1 MNEKEGPAN
10 PDNKRRIRPDAAA
23 GGLVPTRASFESSD
37 TTGGDASKAETNDGL
52 DATIGMAPT
61 MGPDAEAAKPAAK
74 AAQVAGTVSLS
85 APKSQATPAGQVIA
99 NRFVVKQMLGQGGM
113 GRVYAVQDRQIE
125 GRDVALKV
133 LLPKYSK
140 NEQFRKLFF
149 QEVRAAQE
157 FVSEYICQV
166 RDTGETEDGNLFFTM
181 DRIEGEALRAL
192 LDREKVLGA
201 RQALEIT
208 RQVLLGL
215 NSGHEKGYV
224 HRDIKPSNVMLAA
237 SVPKT
242 DTNPY
247 GVGVRLLDFGIAG
260 LASKLDERSR
270 AGTVMYMSPEQ
281 ASGERLDPRSDLFA
295 VGVLLFEMLSGHR
308 PFDGSTTRALVQSV
322 LETNLTAR
330 LGEIPNLSKQLRKL
344 LERALQKDRSKR
356 FQSATDFATEI
367 AKSEAY
373 KLPKEVPGWAYAG
386 LGVLVLA
393 AAAEG
398 YKLNQLSG
406 EFERVDAQWKGAQA
420 DRTAA
425 VLAAEKPLRDD
436 IKFKEEALS
445 KLQNEFIA
453 RGTELAEAKAGLD
466 TLKLAQDNKTTNS
479 GQDASQSEDLSGQLQ
494 AERDARKNLETRF
507 WALEQDAKKWE
518 ADARRLESERDKLQQ
533 EARPEALCASTF
545 DEVCKL
551 IKEDLGFQALSTLK
565 EAQKKHGTFDK
576 IGVDGGETVASL
588 ADAANRVY
596 AYRQSVL
603 LGTPVDRQNMVE
615 AKKSL
620 DKAGK
625 GASTLAVEGAR
636 WVYLQLDGEELQDRP
651 KLVRDL
657 SEVLM
662 QEVTKALASSQENDS
677 ADFSAIDLSTVSRD
691 AKAIFAHKDH
701 YACSNHLAKA
711 AELLVDQLRQQ
722 AAPGK
727 VLQYEK
733 LLGFTTLPEFVLR
746 LNQGQF
752 TLDDART
759 ADLQAFEFAQRWYAD
774 GAGTQTF
781 EWKFARPPVPTAATK
796 DWRQVMCLQWQL
808 SQDSANFPIK
818 KNRTQVHRLL
828 EPNKKLNWAR
838 GVSQNDSRFEIL
850 IGTFDA
856 EGMFPEGVEEKFE
869 FKFNVDGALVV
880 KDSPTTIVKLHAWGE
895 GLSVVPFPPVV
906 QEPAVPEALASAAEL
921 RKFRDY
927 VKAHPLACLV
937 VVDPKSLRTRWLS
950 PEFGLVFDETPGKLK
965 RELVFASDVQ

>member
-1 MNEKEGPAN
+1 MNEKEGPPN
-10 PDNKRRIRPDAAA
+10 PDNKRRIRPEAAP
-23 GGLVPTRASFESSD
+23 GGLMPTRASRESSD
-37 TTGGDASKAETNDGL
+37 TTGGDASKAETNAGL
-52 DATIGMAPT
+52 EATIGMAPT
-61 MGPDAEAAKPAAK
+61 VGPDAGAAASRAEAGQA
-74 AAQVAGTVSLS
+74 AGTAISPG
-85 APKSQATPAGQVIA
+85 PKSQATQAGQVIA

-166 RDTGETEDGNLFFTM
+166 RDTGETEEGNLFFTM

-295 VGVLLFEMLSGHR
+295 VGVLLFEMISGHR

-356 FQSATDFATEI
+356 FQSATDFANEI

-373 KLPKEVPGWAYAG
+373 KLPKEVPGWAYSG
-386 LGVLVLA
+386 LGVLVLV

-406 EFERVDAQWKGAQA
+406 DLVVSGAKVASAQSEK
-420 DRTAA
+420 TAA
-425 VLAAEKPLRDD
+425 VLEAQRLAGIEFKTKSDSYDALRD
-436 IKFKEEALS
+436 AHT
-445 KLQNEFIA
+445 A
-453 RGTELAEAKAGLD
+453 TTTELTEAKATIAD
-466 TLKLAQDNKTTNS
+466 LKLAQKSEVTDS
-479 GQDASQSEDLSGQLQ
+479 GQDETTNAGFVEQLRNANLEIARISTELSQVREK
-494 AERDARKNLETRF
+494 AEAAEGRADAAEALNKTAVRDAT
-507 WALEQDAKKWE
+507 
-518 ADARRLESERDKLQQ
+518 
-533 EARPEALCASTF
+533 PPALCASTF
-545 DEVCKL
+545 DSVCKL
-551 IKEDLGFQALSTLK
+551 IRADLGYQALTELKKAQQGK
-565 EAQKKHGTFDK
+565 EATFATA
-576 IGVDGGETVASL
+576 GSDGADTIVAL
-588 ADAANRVY
+588 AKAADRVY
-596 AYRQSVL
+596 VYRESVRSDTQVG
-603 LGTPVDRQNMVE
+603 LGAMVE
-615 AKKSL
+615 AAKFL
-620 DKAGK
+620 DIAEK
-625 GASTLAVEGAR
+625 GASTLAVEGAS
-636 WVYLQLDGEELQDRP
+636 WVDFKFQEQEVPDRP
-651 KLVRDL
+651 KLLREL
-657 SEVLM
+657 SEVLRS
-662 QEVTKALASSQENDS
+662 EVTKALASSEEADL
-677 ADFSAIDLSTVSRD
+677 ADFSAIDLALVSRD
-691 AKAIFAHKDH
+691 AKAIFAHRDRF
-701 YACSNHLAKA
+701 ACSNHLSKA
-711 AELLVDQLRQQ
+711 AELLVDQLRKE
-722 AAPGK
+722 AAAGN

-733 LLGFTTLPEFVLR
+733 LRGFTTLPEFVLR

-752 TLDDART
+752 TIDDAKN
-759 ADLQAFEFAQRWYAD
+759 ADLQAFQFAQRWYAD
-774 GAGTQTF
+774 DAGDPTID
-781 EWKFARPPVPTAATK
+781 WKFARPPVPTAPTK
-796 DWRQVMCLQWQL
+796 DWRQVMYLQWQL
-808 SQDSANFPIK
+808 SQENANFPIK
-818 KNRTQVHRLL
+818 KNRSQLHRLQG
-828 EPNKKLNWAR
+828 PNKKLNWAV
-838 GVSQNDSRFEIL
+838 GVSQNDSRTEIL
-850 IGTFDA
+850 VETFDA
-856 EGMFPEGVEEKFE
+856 EGMFPEGTKEKFKFE
-869 FKFNVDGALVV
+869 FIGGALRVQGTSV
-880 KDSPTTIVKLHAWGE
+880 TIVNLHAWGD
-895 GLSVVPFPPVV
+895 GLSVVPFPSVV
-906 QEPAVPEALASAAEL
+906 LEPAVPEALATAGEL
-921 RKFRDY
+921 RKFREY
-927 VKAHPLACLV
+927 VKATPLACLV
-937 VVDPKSLRTRWLS
+937 VVDPKSSRTRWLS
-950 PEFGLVFDETPGKLK
+950 PEFGLVFDDTPGTLK
-965 RELVFASDVQ
+965 RELVFVTGVQ